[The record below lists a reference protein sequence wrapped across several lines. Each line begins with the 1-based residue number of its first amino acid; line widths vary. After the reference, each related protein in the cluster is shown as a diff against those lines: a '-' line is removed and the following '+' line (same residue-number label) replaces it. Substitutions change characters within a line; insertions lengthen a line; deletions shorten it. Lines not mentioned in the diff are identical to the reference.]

1 MQSEERWL
9 SAREPRGFRAVL
21 VGLTLAQAA
30 LIIGQAWLL
39 SSVIGAVLA
48 EGRSL
53 GGMAPALVGLLAVLL
68 GRAALDSARSWYASG
83 VSVRVRADLR
93 PRLFRQIARAGP
105 GYASGAGAGALTTT
119 LIEQV
124 DLLEKWYGRF
134 LPQRIAASVTI
145 PVLLLAVLWQD
156 WLAGLFLA
164 LAAPLIPLFMVLVGW
179 GAEQASREQQHELVR
194 LGGVFLDRL
203 RGLDTIRRFGSEE
216 HELNRLGQLIE
227 RFRERTFAVLK
238 IAFLS
243 SAVLEFFSAVAIA
256 AVAIYVGL
264 GLLEY
269 IQFGP
274 ASSLTLQSGLFVLL
288 LAPEFFLPLRQ
299 LSQAWHDRADSLAAA
314 DGILKVLETPPAR
327 PEPERP
333 VRIEPERACRVEARN
348 LTLSRAGRG
357 TVLDRVAFRAE
368 PGERLLIRGPSGGGK
383 STLLD
388 LVGGFLAPDSG
399 TIRIDGID
407 LDRIDSGSMTML
419 RGWMGQQGGLFEG
432 TLADNLRL
440 AAPDASEA
448 ALASALSA
456 AGLQDWTN
464 GLPHGL
470 HTPIRSSGEGI
481 SGGQAR
487 RILLARA
494 LLRPRPLLLLDEPTA
509 SLDAETA
516 AKLWET
522 LADLARDG
530 GPTMVCASHDPAA
543 SEWADRTLELAGGRL
558 TEITP

>member
-9 SAREPRGFRAVL
+9 SAREPGGFRAAL
-21 VGLTLAQAA
+21 LAFTLAQAL
-30 LIIGQAWLL
+30 LIVGQAWLL
-39 SSVIGAVLA
+39 STAISAVLVD
-48 EGRSL
+48 GRPVSD
-53 GGMAPALVGLLAVLL
+53 MAPSLFALLAVLL
-68 GRAALDSARSWYASG
+68 GRAAVDAGRSWYASG
-83 VSVRVRADLR
+83 VAARVRAELR

-105 GYASGAGAGALTTT
+105 GYASRAGAGALTTT

-134 LPQRIAASVTI
+134 LPQRIAASVII
-145 PVLLLAVLWQD
+145 PVLLLAVFWQD

-164 LAAPLIPLFMVLVGW
+164 LAAPLIPLFMILVGW
-179 GAEQASREQQHELVR
+179 GAEQASREQQRELVR

-216 HELNRLGQLIE
+216 HELGRLAQLIE

-243 SAVLEFFSAVAIA
+243 TAVLEFFSAVAIA

-264 GLLEY
+264 GLLDY

-314 DGILKVLETPPAR
+314 GGIRSVLETPPAR

-333 VRIEPERACRVEARN
+333 ARIEPGRACRLEVAD
-348 LTLSRAGRG
+348 LTLSRPGRG
-357 TVLDRVAFRAE
+357 SVLNGIAFCAE

-399 TIRIDGID
+399 CILIDRVD
-407 LDRIDSGSMTML
+407 LERIDSGSMTAL

-432 TLADNLRL
+432 TLADNIRL
-440 AAPDASEA
+440 ADPDADEA
-448 ALASALSA
+448 ALTAALSK
-456 AGLQDWTN
+456 AGLKDWTSHLPQ
-464 GLPHGL
+464 GLD
-470 HTPIRSSGEGI
+470 TPIRSSGEGI

-509 SLDAETA
+509 SLDVETA
-516 AKLWET
+516 GELWET
-522 LADLARDG
+522 LADLSRRG
-530 GPTMVCASHDPAA
+530 GPTMLCASHDPAA
-543 SEWADRTLELAGGRL
+543 CQWADRVLELAGGQL
-558 TEITP
+558 SEISP